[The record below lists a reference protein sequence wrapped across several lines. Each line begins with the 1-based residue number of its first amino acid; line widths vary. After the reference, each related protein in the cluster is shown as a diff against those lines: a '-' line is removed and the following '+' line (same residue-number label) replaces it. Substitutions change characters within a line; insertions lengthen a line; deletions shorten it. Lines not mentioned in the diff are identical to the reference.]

1 MVNTLDG
8 RVAVVT
14 GGNGG
19 IGFGIADAFA
29 QAGADIAI
37 VGTNAEK
44 NATATLAIARHGR
57 RVLPMRC
64 SVTDEGQV
72 IEAFDEVVDTFGK
85 LDIVVA
91 NAGVHS
97 SFPSVDLDLAEWQH
111 VLGVNLTG
119 SFLTMREGAR
129 RLIALGEGGSMVAV
143 SSVAAIQGAARAAH
157 YAASKAGTLALVRT
171 FAVEF
176 AKHRIRVNALL
187 PGWTD
192 TDLTARTLGGDKLRA
207 TTVARTPAGR
217 WGTPADYAATAVYLA
232 NPIHVFHTG
241 DVVTVDGGYSV
252 F

>member
-1 MVNTLDG
+1 MNTLDG
-8 RVAVVT
+8 RVAIVT

-19 IGFGIADAFA
+19 IGLGIADALA
-29 QAGADIAI
+29 EAGADLAI

-44 NATATLAIARHGR
+44 NASATAAVARHGR
-57 RVLPMRC
+57 RVLSLLC
-64 SVTDEGQV
+64 SVTDEEQV
-72 IEAFDEVVDTFGK
+72 ITTFDEIIHSLGRV
-85 LDIVVA
+85 DIVVA
-91 NAGVHS
+91 NAGVHNS
-97 SFPSVDLDLAEWQH
+97 SPSLDLELAEWQQ
-111 VLGVNLTG
+111 VLDVNLTG

-129 RLIALGEGGSMVAV
+129 RLVELGEGGSMFAV
-143 SSVAAIQGAARAAH
+143 SSVAAIHGAARAAH

-192 TDLTARTLGGDKLRA
+192 TDLTARSLSSDKLRA
-207 TTVARTPAGR
+207 TTIGRTPMGR
-217 WGTPADYAATAVYLA
+217 WGEPADYGATAVYLA
-232 NPIHVFHTG
+232 NPAHVFHTG